1 MENHLTVIVL
11 FLIFTRTP
19 HPHRPRQQK
28 FKLTRRL
35 HHHLGK
41 VSITDGI
48 AYSSDGTGLAVTNAS
63 GMS

>member
-11 FLIFTRTP
+11 LLIFRRTP
-19 HPHRPRQQK
+19 TQIAQDNRNLN
-28 FKLTRRL
+28 LTGGL
-35 HHHLGK
+35 HLHLGK

-48 AYSSDGTGLAVTNAS
+48 AYSSDGTCLAVTNAS